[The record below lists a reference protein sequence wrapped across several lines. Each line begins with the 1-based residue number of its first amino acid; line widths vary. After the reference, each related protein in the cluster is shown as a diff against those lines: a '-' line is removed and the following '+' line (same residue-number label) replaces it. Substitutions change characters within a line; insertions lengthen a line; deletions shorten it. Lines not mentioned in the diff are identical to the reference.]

1 MQIATMLNNSFH
13 IDILTSITPALRLQ
27 HCYISQSCSILPIVK
42 IAEVPEE
49 GLSVVDSS
57 DNKRTHLVS
66 GNNDYQKM

>member
-1 MQIATMLNNSFH
+1 M
-13 IDILTSITPALRLQ
+13 
-27 HCYISQSCSILPIVK
+27 PIVT